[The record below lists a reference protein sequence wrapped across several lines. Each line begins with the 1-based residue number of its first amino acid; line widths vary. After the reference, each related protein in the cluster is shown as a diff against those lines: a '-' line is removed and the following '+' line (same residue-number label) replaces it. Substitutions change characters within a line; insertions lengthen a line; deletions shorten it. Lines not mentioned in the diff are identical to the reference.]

1 MNQTS
6 RPLGWCWGVKGSSLL
21 IPRLR
26 RADQPSLIE
35 RSLLSPRSERLWL
48 FPLSSV
54 RQQKRKELWMFLK
67 RRFVWETSLFVSNQD
82 LTICSSDNRLNV
94 RFITFKQANDSN
106 VSLLG
111 ESTSFTPSVSF
122 PVSVLFSVFFPVPLL
137 LGGGV
142 DAVLTSVLLPLL
154 VPATELFTDPS
165 GVWGSFGASH
175 TILPANQEH
184 KKTLRYV

>member
-1 MNQTS
+1 MSQTS
-6 RPLGWCWGVKGSSLL
+6 WPLGWCWGVKGSSLL

-26 RADQPSLIE
+26 RPDQPSLIE

-48 FPLSSV
+48 FPLSSF
-54 RQQKRKELWMFLK
+54 RQQKHIELWMFSK
-67 RRFVWETSLFVSNQD
+67 RRLVWETSQN
-82 LTICSSDNRLNV
+82 LTACSSGNWFNV
-94 RFITFKQANDSN
+94 RFITFKQATDSN
-106 VSLLG
+106 FCLLG

-154 VPATELFTDPS
+154 VSATELFTDPS
-165 GVWGSFGASH
+165 GVWGRFGARH
-175 TILPANQEH
+175 TILPANQEQ
-184 KKTLRYV
+184 